1 MHKLGT
7 LGEGGRCSVKRSIK
21 KQPQNLGKETK
32 QEVEKKNKKRK
43 KLGGGNS
50 LFNMWF

>member
-32 QEVEKKNKKRK
+32 QEVEKKKRK
-43 KLGGGNS
+43 RMGGGNS
-50 LFNMWF
+50 LFNTRF